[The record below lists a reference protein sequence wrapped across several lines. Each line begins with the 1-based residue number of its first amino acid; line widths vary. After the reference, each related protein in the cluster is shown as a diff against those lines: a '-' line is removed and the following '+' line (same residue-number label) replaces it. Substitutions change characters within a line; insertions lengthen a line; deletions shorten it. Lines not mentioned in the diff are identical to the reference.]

1 MLLKFWSKAVA
12 FGLYDIL
19 FWQARNHLSP
29 PSPAPSFMVLL
40 TYTKLRSSPLFIFF
54 AAQPGIEIADSDGQ

>member
-19 FWQARNHLSP
+19 FWQARNHL
-29 PSPAPSFMVLL
+29 
-40 TYTKLRSSPLFIFF
+40 FF
-54 AAQPGIEIADSDGQ
+54 AEFYGFININKIAQ